1 MLMKVC
7 ALIFFVACFSFAQAQ
22 EIYFLTGEVNF
33 PLLNNYS
40 AYGLD
45 HALAE
50 KIRASYEQDF
60 KEAKRKNELDY
71 ELRLFA
77 LVSEKQ
83 LLYSPYVLIRNAE
96 EKNLIVYMDS
106 ASYAL
111 TMVWNYENEEL
122 IKNQQFLLFEG
133 KGTWLGE
140 NAYWLTEFG
149 QLTLKEDKSRSLVS
163 PKLAMDVYRK

>member
-50 KIRASYEQDF
+50 KICASYEQDF

-71 ELRLFA
+71 E
-77 LVSEKQ
+77 S
-83 LLYSPYVLIRNAE
+83 
-96 EKNLIVYMDS
+96 
-106 ASYAL
+106 
-111 TMVWNYENEEL
+111 
-122 IKNQQFLLFEG
+122 FESSD
-133 KGTWLGE
+133 
-140 NAYWLTEFG
+140 N
-149 QLTLKEDKSRSLVS
+149 SLC
-163 PKLAMDVYRK
+163 